1 MRNILF
7 LLSLTCI
14 SFSFA
19 QKEAELNTII
29 NTWHKNA
36 ANSEFD
42 AYFEITTADF
52 VFLGTA
58 PEERWEKK
66 EFMTFCRPYFDKKS
80 TWDFKPS
87 HRLWS
92 YSPDGQTAWFD
103 EDLETWMQGCRGT
116 GILINEEGSW
126 KLSYYNL
133 HVLIEN
139 DKIQEFISLRKK
151 Q

>member
-7 LLSLTCI
+7 LLFSFSLTY
-14 SFSFA
+14 SYA
-19 QKEAELNTII
+19 QQEEVLDKVI
-29 NTWHKNA
+29 NEWHQNA
-36 ANSEFD
+36 ANAAFD
-42 AYFEITTADF
+42 AYFDITTDDF

-66 EFMTFCRPYFDKKS
+66 EFMTFCKPYFEKKS

-87 HRLWS
+87 DRRWN
-92 YSPDGQTAWFD
+92 YSEDGNTAWFD
-103 EDLETWMQGCRGT
+103 ESLETWMQGCRVT
-116 GILINEEGSW
+116 GILSKVGGEW
-126 KLSYYNL
+126 RLSYYNL